1 MTGRRYQVT
10 DAPCDPKPVRSPCPL
25 LVGGGGEK
33 RTMRIAA
40 RYADEWNVWVD
51 ARGDARARSRCCERH
66 CDDLDRDPA
75 DDRGLDPGAAVYLSE
90 DLAWLGRERGS
101 PSGRPEMIG
110 TPAEVADTIA
120 AYRDAGVDEFI
131 VPDWTM
137 GSMARRRDTLD
148 LFMTEVV
155 PQFR

>member
-1 MTGRRYQVT
+1 MAHKVEVL
-10 DAPCDPKPVRSPCPL
+10 D
-25 LVGGGGEK
+25 
-33 RTMRIAA
+33 
-40 RYADEWNVWVD
+40 
-51 ARGDARARSRCCERH
+51 RH

-75 DDRGLDPGAAVYLSE
+75 GIVVSTQALVYLSE
-90 DLAWLGRERGS
+90 DLAWLDERRRS

-110 TPAEVADTIA
+110 TPAEVVDTIA